1 MTGRVFT
8 ITKGASG
15 FECNVSKDD
24 FRANMRSVC
33 EVETPA
39 KRAEPDFAPKLGG
52 PTPQPI

>member
-24 FRANMRSVC
+24 FRANMQSIC
-33 EVETPA
+33 DVEAPA
-39 KRAEPDFAPKLGG
+39 KRVEPDFAPKVGG
-52 PTPQPI
+52 LVPQPA